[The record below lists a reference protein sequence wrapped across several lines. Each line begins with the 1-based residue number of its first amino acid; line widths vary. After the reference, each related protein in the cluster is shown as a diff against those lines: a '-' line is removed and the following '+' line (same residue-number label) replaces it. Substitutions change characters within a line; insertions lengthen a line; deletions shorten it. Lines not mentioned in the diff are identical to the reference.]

1 MSNDLLK
8 QLEAKINEAI
18 ETIEFSRMEI
28 TDLKEKN
35 DELENRYEDWEQRL
49 SSLIEKFEQLED
61 VEAVEV
67 EAEVDT
73 SIQKDEEAEEVVA
86 EEAET
91 EEVEAEEVVAVE
103 TEMRRLRR
111 IRKYL
116 KEMKLKGPLL
126 VPVQIH
132 TLKPRDPHN
141 TTHDANDVF
150 QIYHNFLHCS
160 FAFIFNCEGNKK
172 SVSSQTSPLAVY
184 KPALCK
190 PGVSSVSPGTS
201 ISWIT
206 FS

>member
-67 EAEVDT
+67 EAEVDK
-73 SIQKDEEAEEVVA
+73 SIQKDDETEEVVA
-86 EEAET
+86 EEA

-103 TEMRRLRR
+103 TED
-111 IRKYL
+111 
-116 KEMKLKGPLL
+116 EEAEAD
-126 VPVQIH
+126 
-132 TLKPRDPHN
+132 TEE
-141 TTHDANDVF
+141 F
-150 QIYHNFLHCS
+150 
-160 FAFIFNCEGNKK
+160 EGEKIEG
-172 SVSSQTSPLAVY
+172 STFGTSADSYTEAPGSSQHYA
-184 KPALCK
+184 
-190 PGVSSVSPGTS
+190 
-201 ISWIT
+201 
-206 FS
+206 

>member
-35 DELENRYEDWEQRL
+35 DELENRYDDWEQRL

-86 EEAET
+86 EETESEEVVAEET
-91 EEVEAEEVVAVE
+91 ESEEVVAVETESEEVEAEEVVAVE
-103 TEMRRLRR
+103 TE
-111 IRKYL
+111 
-116 KEMKLKGPLL
+116 EAE
-126 VPVQIH
+126 VD
-132 TLKPRDPHN
+132 TD
-141 TTHDANDVF
+141 TEEF
-150 QIYHNFLHCS
+150 
-160 FAFIFNCEGNKK
+160 EGDEIEG
-172 SVSSQTSPLAVY
+172 STFGTSTDSYTEAPGSSQHYA
-184 KPALCK
+184 
-190 PGVSSVSPGTS
+190 
-201 ISWIT
+201 
-206 FS
+206 

>member
-86 EEAET
+86 VETEDEEAEADT
-91 EEVEAEEVVAVE
+91 EEFEGDEIEGSTFGTSADSYTEAP
-103 TEMRRLRR
+103 
-111 IRKYL
+111 
-116 KEMKLKGPLL
+116 G
-126 VPVQIH
+126 
-132 TLKPRDPHN
+132 
-141 TTHDANDVF
+141 
-150 QIYHNFLHCS
+150 
-160 FAFIFNCEGNKK
+160 
-172 SVSSQTSPLAVY
+172 SSQHYA
-184 KPALCK
+184 
-190 PGVSSVSPGTS
+190 
-201 ISWIT
+201 
-206 FS
+206 

>member
-86 EEAET
+86 EEAEA
-91 EEVEAEEVVAVE
+91 EEVEAEEVAAVD
-103 TEMRRLRR
+103 TED
-111 IRKYL
+111 
-116 KEMKLKGPLL
+116 EEAEAD
-126 VPVQIH
+126 
-132 TLKPRDPHN
+132 TEE
-141 TTHDANDVF
+141 F
-150 QIYHNFLHCS
+150 
-160 FAFIFNCEGNKK
+160 EGDEIEG
-172 SVSSQTSPLAVY
+172 STFGTSADSYTEAPGSSQHYA
-184 KPALCK
+184 
-190 PGVSSVSPGTS
+190 
-201 ISWIT
+201 
-206 FS
+206 

>member
-49 SSLIEKFEQLED
+49 STLIEKFEQLED

-86 EEAET
+86 EEAEA

-103 TEMRRLRR
+103 TED
-111 IRKYL
+111 
-116 KEMKLKGPLL
+116 EEAEAD
-126 VPVQIH
+126 
-132 TLKPRDPHN
+132 TEE
-141 TTHDANDVF
+141 F
-150 QIYHNFLHCS
+150 
-160 FAFIFNCEGNKK
+160 EGDEIEG
-172 SVSSQTSPLAVY
+172 STFGTSADSYTEAPGSSQHYA
-184 KPALCK
+184 
-190 PGVSSVSPGTS
+190 
-201 ISWIT
+201 
-206 FS
+206 

>member
-67 EAEVDT
+67 EAEVNT

-103 TEMRRLRR
+103 TED
-111 IRKYL
+111 
-116 KEMKLKGPLL
+116 EEAEAD
-126 VPVQIH
+126 
-132 TLKPRDPHN
+132 TE
-141 TTHDANDVF
+141 VF
-150 QIYHNFLHCS
+150 
-160 FAFIFNCEGNKK
+160 EGDGIEG
-172 SVSSQTSPLAVY
+172 STFGTSADSYTEAPGSSQHYA
-184 KPALCK
+184 
-190 PGVSSVSPGTS
+190 
-201 ISWIT
+201 
-206 FS
+206 

>member
-61 VEAVEV
+61 VEAVKVEA

-73 SIQKDEEAEEVVA
+73 SIQKDEEAEKVVA
-86 EEAET
+86 EEAEV

-103 TEMRRLRR
+103 TED
-111 IRKYL
+111 
-116 KEMKLKGPLL
+116 EEA
-126 VPVQIH
+126 
-132 TLKPRDPHN
+132 
-141 TTHDANDVF
+141 DADMEEF
-150 QIYHNFLHCS
+150 
-160 FAFIFNCEGNKK
+160 EGDKIEG
-172 SVSSQTSPLAVY
+172 STFGTSADSYTEAPGSSQHYA
-184 KPALCK
+184 
-190 PGVSSVSPGTS
+190 
-201 ISWIT
+201 
-206 FS
+206 

>member
-73 SIQKDEEAEEVVA
+73 SIQKDEEAEGVVA
-86 EEAET
+86 EEAEADT
-91 EEVEAEEVVAVE
+91 EEFEGDEIEGSTFGTSADSYTEAP
-103 TEMRRLRR
+103 
-111 IRKYL
+111 
-116 KEMKLKGPLL
+116 G
-126 VPVQIH
+126 
-132 TLKPRDPHN
+132 
-141 TTHDANDVF
+141 
-150 QIYHNFLHCS
+150 
-160 FAFIFNCEGNKK
+160 
-172 SVSSQTSPLAVY
+172 SSQHYA
-184 KPALCK
+184 
-190 PGVSSVSPGTS
+190 
-201 ISWIT
+201 
-206 FS
+206 

>member
-1 MSNDLLK
+1 MYNDLLK

-35 DELENRYEDWEQRL
+35 NELENRYEDWEQRL

-86 EEAET
+86 EEAEA

-103 TEMRRLRR
+103 TED
-111 IRKYL
+111 
-116 KEMKLKGPLL
+116 EEAEAD
-126 VPVQIH
+126 
-132 TLKPRDPHN
+132 TEE
-141 TTHDANDVF
+141 F
-150 QIYHNFLHCS
+150 
-160 FAFIFNCEGNKK
+160 EG
-172 SVSSQTSPLAVY
+172 STFGTSADSYTEAPGSSQHYA
-184 KPALCK
+184 
-190 PGVSSVSPGTS
+190 
-201 ISWIT
+201 
-206 FS
+206 

>member
-67 EAEVDT
+67 ESEVVD
-73 SIQKDEEAEEVVA
+73 SSVQKDEEAEKMVA
-86 EEAET
+86 EETEA

-103 TEMRRLRR
+103 TED
-111 IRKYL
+111 
-116 KEMKLKGPLL
+116 EEAEAD
-126 VPVQIH
+126 
-132 TLKPRDPHN
+132 TEE
-141 TTHDANDVF
+141 F
-150 QIYHNFLHCS
+150 
-160 FAFIFNCEGNKK
+160 EGDEIEG
-172 SVSSQTSPLAVY
+172 STFGTSADSYTEAPGSSQHYA
-184 KPALCK
+184 
-190 PGVSSVSPGTS
+190 
-201 ISWIT
+201 
-206 FS
+206 

>member
-49 SSLIEKFEQLED
+49 STLIEKFEQLED

-67 EAEVDT
+67 EAAVDT

-86 EEAET
+86 EEAEA

-103 TEMRRLRR
+103 TED
-111 IRKYL
+111 
-116 KEMKLKGPLL
+116 EE
-126 VPVQIH
+126 
-132 TLKPRDPHN
+132 
-141 TTHDANDVF
+141 A
-150 QIYHNFLHCS
+150 
-160 FAFIFNCEGNKK
+160 EGDTEEFEGEKIEG
-172 SVSSQTSPLAVY
+172 STFGTSADSYTEAPGSSQHYA
-184 KPALCK
+184 
-190 PGVSSVSPGTS
+190 
-201 ISWIT
+201 
-206 FS
+206 

>member
-61 VEAVEV
+61 VEAVEAVEV

-86 EEAET
+86 EETES
-91 EEVEAEEVVAVE
+91 EEVEADEVVAVE
-103 TEMRRLRR
+103 TED
-111 IRKYL
+111 
-116 KEMKLKGPLL
+116 EEAEAD
-126 VPVQIH
+126 
-132 TLKPRDPHN
+132 TEE
-141 TTHDANDVF
+141 F
-150 QIYHNFLHCS
+150 
-160 FAFIFNCEGNKK
+160 EGDKIEG
-172 SVSSQTSPLAVY
+172 STFSTSADSYTEAPGSSQHYA
-184 KPALCK
+184 
-190 PGVSSVSPGTS
+190 
-201 ISWIT
+201 
-206 FS
+206 

>member
-8 QLEAKINEAI
+8 QLEVKINEAI

-86 EEAET
+86 EEAEA

-103 TEMRRLRR
+103 TED
-111 IRKYL
+111 
-116 KEMKLKGPLL
+116 EE
-126 VPVQIH
+126 
-132 TLKPRDPHN
+132 
-141 TTHDANDVF
+141 A
-150 QIYHNFLHCS
+150 
-160 FAFIFNCEGNKK
+160 EGDTEEFEGEKIEG
-172 SVSSQTSPLAVY
+172 STFGTSADSYTEAPGSSQHYA
-184 KPALCK
+184 
-190 PGVSSVSPGTS
+190 
-201 ISWIT
+201 
-206 FS
+206 

>member
-86 EEAET
+86 EE
-91 EEVEAEEVVAVE
+91 VVAEEVVAE
-103 TEMRRLRR
+103 DEEDTE
-111 IRKYL
+111 
-116 KEMKLKGPLL
+116 E
-126 VPVQIH
+126 
-132 TLKPRDPHN
+132 
-141 TTHDANDVF
+141 F
-150 QIYHNFLHCS
+150 
-160 FAFIFNCEGNKK
+160 EGDEIEG
-172 SVSSQTSPLAVY
+172 STFGTSADSYTEAPGSSQHYA
-184 KPALCK
+184 
-190 PGVSSVSPGTS
+190 
-201 ISWIT
+201 
-206 FS
+206 

>member
-86 EEAET
+86 EEAEA

-103 TEMRRLRR
+103 TED
-111 IRKYL
+111 
-116 KEMKLKGPLL
+116 EEAEAD
-126 VPVQIH
+126 
-132 TLKPRDPHN
+132 TEE
-141 TTHDANDVF
+141 F
-150 QIYHNFLHCS
+150 
-160 FAFIFNCEGNKK
+160 EGDKIEG
-172 SVSSQTSPLAVY
+172 STFGTSADSYTEAPGSSQHYA
-184 KPALCK
+184 
-190 PGVSSVSPGTS
+190 
-201 ISWIT
+201 
-206 FS
+206 

>member
-8 QLEAKINEAI
+8 QLEVKINEAI

-86 EEAET
+86 
-91 EEVEAEEVVAVE
+91 
-103 TEMRRLRR
+103 
-111 IRKYL
+111 
-116 KEMKLKGPLL
+116 
-126 VPVQIH
+126 
-132 TLKPRDPHN
+132 
-141 TTHDANDVF
+141 
-150 QIYHNFLHCS
+150 
-160 FAFIFNCEGNKK
+160 
-172 SVSSQTSPLAVY
+172 
-184 KPALCK
+184 
-190 PGVSSVSPGTS
+190 
-201 ISWIT
+201 
-206 FS
+206 

>member
-49 SSLIEKFEQLED
+49 SSLIEKFELLED
-61 VEAVEV
+61 VEV

-86 EEAET
+86 EETEA

-103 TEMRRLRR
+103 TE
-111 IRKYL
+111 
-116 KEMKLKGPLL
+116 EAEAD
-126 VPVQIH
+126 
-132 TLKPRDPHN
+132 TD
-141 TTHDANDVF
+141 TEEF
-150 QIYHNFLHCS
+150 
-160 FAFIFNCEGNKK
+160 EGDEIEG
-172 SVSSQTSPLAVY
+172 STFGTSADSYTEAPGSSQHYA
-184 KPALCK
+184 
-190 PGVSSVSPGTS
+190 
-201 ISWIT
+201 
-206 FS
+206 

>member
-49 SSLIEKFEQLED
+49 STLIEKFEQLED

-86 EEAET
+86 EETEP

-103 TEMRRLRR
+103 TED
-111 IRKYL
+111 
-116 KEMKLKGPLL
+116 EEAEAD
-126 VPVQIH
+126 
-132 TLKPRDPHN
+132 TEE
-141 TTHDANDVF
+141 F
-150 QIYHNFLHCS
+150 
-160 FAFIFNCEGNKK
+160 EGDKIEG
-172 SVSSQTSPLAVY
+172 STFGTSADSYTEAPGSSQHYA
-184 KPALCK
+184 
-190 PGVSSVSPGTS
+190 
-201 ISWIT
+201 
-206 FS
+206 